1 MAFSNS
7 SLISYTKLSPN
18 HSGQRTQP
26 ITKITVHHMAGNLS
40 VETCGNLFANPNRKA
55 SSNYGIGSDGRIA
68 LYVEEKNRAWT
79 SSSSWN
85 DQRAIT
91 IEVANNTLAPNW
103 TISDMAYKSLINL
116 IVDICK
122 RNNIKEL
129 EFTGDKNGSYTWHCF
144 YAATA
149 CPGPYL
155 KAKTPQIIEE
165 VNNRL
170 KEVYNFIPAKEEEKE
185 PQISEEIYTVK
196 KGDTLSKIAKI
207 YKTTYQKI
215 AKDNNIK
222 NPNLI
227 YVGQKLIIRK

>member
-1 MAFSNS
+1 MAFTNS

-40 VETCGNLFANPNRKA
+40 VETCGNLFANPNRNA

-129 EFTGDKNGSYTWHCF
+129 KFTGDKNGSYTWHCF

-170 KEVYNFIPAKEEEKE
+170 KEVYNFTPAKEEEKT
-185 PQISEEIYTVK
+185 PQISEEIYIVK

-207 YKTTYQKI
+207 YNTTYQKI

>member
-1 MAFSNS
+1 MAFTNS
-7 SLISYTKLSPN
+7 PLVSYTKLVKN

-40 VETCGNLFANPNRKA
+40 LETCAKLFNGTRQA
-55 SSNYGIGSDGRIA
+55 SSNYAIDSEGKIA

-79 SSSSWN
+79 SSSAWN
-85 DQRAIT
+85 DQRAVT

-103 TISDMAYKSLINL
+103 TISSKAYDSLLNL

-122 RNNIKEL
+122 RNDIKEL

-149 CPGPYL
+149 CPGPFL
-155 KAKTPQIIEE
+155 KQKTTEIVKE

-170 KEVYNFIPAKEEEKE
+170 KAGELYQPAVEPEKVPE
-185 PQISEEIYTVK
+185 ISEEIYTVK
-196 KGDTLSKIAKI
+196 KGDTLSKIAKM
-207 YKTTYQKI
+207 YGTTYQKI

-227 YVGQKLIIRK
+227 ITGQKLVIKR

>member
-1 MAFSNS
+1 MFTNS
-7 SLISYTKLSPN
+7 PLVSYTKLVKN

-40 VETCGNLFANPNRKA
+40 LETCGNLFNGSRQA
-55 SSNYGIGSDGRIA
+55 SSNYAIDSKGNIA

-79 SSSSWN
+79 SSSAWN

-103 TISDMAYKSLINL
+103 TISKEAYESLINL

-129 EFTGDKNGSYTWHCF
+129 VFTGDKNGSYTWHCM

-155 KAKTPQIIEE
+155 KQKTPEIVKE

-170 KEVYNFIPAKEEEKE
+170 KGVEEYQPAKTEEKI

-207 YKTTYQKI
+207 YNTTYQKI

-227 YVGQKLIIRK
+227 YPGQKLIIRK

>member
-1 MAFSNS
+1 MFTNS
-7 SLISYTKLSPN
+7 PLVNYTKLVKN

-26 ITKITVHHMAGNLS
+26 ISKITVHHMAGNLS
-40 VETCGNLFANPNRKA
+40 LETCGNLFNGSRQA
-55 SSNYGIGSDGRIA
+55 SSNYAIDSKGKIA

-79 SSSSWN
+79 SSSAWN
-85 DQRAIT
+85 DQRAVT

-103 TISDMAYKSLINL
+103 TISAEAYKSLINL

-129 EFTGDKNGSYTWHCF
+129 VFTGDKNGSYTWHCM

-155 KAKTPQIIEE
+155 KQKTPEIVKE

-170 KEVYNFIPAKEEEKE
+170 KGVEEYQPTQTEEKN

-207 YKTTYQKI
+207 YNTTYQKI

-227 YVGQKLIIRK
+227 HTGQKLIIRK

>member
-1 MAFSNS
+1 MFTNS
-7 SLISYTKLSPN
+7 SLVSYTKLVKN

-26 ITKITVHHMAGNLS
+26 ISKITVHHMAGNLS
-40 VETCGNLFANPNRKA
+40 LETCGNLFNGSRQA
-55 SSNYGIGSDGRIA
+55 SSNYAIDSNGKIA

-79 SSSSWN
+79 SSSAWN

-103 TISDMAYKSLINL
+103 TISQAAYESLINL

-129 EFTGDKNGSYTWHCF
+129 VFTGDKNGSYTWHCM

-155 KAKTPQIIEE
+155 KQKTPEIVKE

-170 KEVYNFIPAKEEEKE
+170 KGVEEYKPAQTEEKA

-196 KGDTLSKIAKI
+196 KGDTLSAIAKK

-215 AKDNNIK
+215 AKDNNVK

-227 YVGQKLIIRK
+227 HPGQKLIIRK

>member
-1 MAFSNS
+1 MFTNS
-7 SLISYTKLSPN
+7 PLVSYTKLVKN

-26 ITKITVHHMAGNLS
+26 ISKITVHHMAGNLS
-40 VETCGNLFANPNRKA
+40 LETCAKLFNGTRQA
-55 SSNYGIGSDGRIA
+55 SSNYAIDSKGNIA

-79 SSSSWN
+79 SSSAWN
-85 DQRAIT
+85 DQRAVT

-103 TISDMAYKSLINL
+103 TISAEAYKSLINL

-129 EFTGDKNGSYTWHCF
+129 VFTGDKNGSYTWHCM

-155 KAKTPQIIEE
+155 KQKTPEIVKE

-170 KEVYNFIPAKEEEKE
+170 KGSEDYQPNIQPVKGPE
-185 PQISEEIYTVK
+185 ISEEIYTVK
-196 KGDTLSKIAKI
+196 KGDTLSAIARKYGMNYI
-207 YKTTYQKI
+207 TI
-215 AKDNNIK
+215 ANDNGIK
-222 NPNLI
+222 NPKLI
-227 YVGQKLIIRK
+227 YPGQKLVIRKR